1 MVLGRDTIVR
11 TLTAGMTEDSPH
23 FVGRFRAVETAAN
36 RQPAVA
42 VYRCPPGE
50 HVFRPFALNVLR
62 VEGDQL
68 AEITSFVD
76 AGLFAK
82 FGLPESRWRAGSAM
96 DRRVPR
102 STHASPPFAT
112 GESPSH
118 DTRVGGS

>member
-1 MVLGRDTIVR
+1 VEKADIAALAALLRADAVASMPPYPMWYRGRDTIVR

-42 VYRCPPGE
+42 LYRCPPGA
-50 HVFRPFALNVLR
+50 HVFRPFALTVLR

-82 FGLPESRWRAGSAM
+82 FGLPEIR
-96 DRRVPR
+96 
-102 STHASPPFAT
+102 
-112 GESPSH
+112 
-118 DTRVGGS
+118 